1 MEKFCDIV
9 KENNIHNE
17 LDIFVLARQL
27 KAAGKTDLFQM
38 VFKISGKRRAELS
51 STRFLCD
58 IKLIGHTKVYRAVK
72 NTFAVSIL
80 YKGTYFSLPNESV
93 EA

>member
-58 IKLIGHTKVYRAVK
+58 IKLIGHTKVYRT
-72 NTFAVSIL
+72 TFAVSIL